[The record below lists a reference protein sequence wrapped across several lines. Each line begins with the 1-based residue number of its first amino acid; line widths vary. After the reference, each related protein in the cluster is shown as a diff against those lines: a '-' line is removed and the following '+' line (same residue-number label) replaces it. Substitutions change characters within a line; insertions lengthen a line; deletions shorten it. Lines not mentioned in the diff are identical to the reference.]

1 MIMKKKK
8 QRKSPLSNIQFFS
21 SYTYTIPY
29 FYIKI
34 KQKMEKNGA
43 RTQLVGILT
52 VVEQKENKN
61 PYK

>member
-1 MIMKKKK
+1 VF
-8 QRKSPLSNIQFFS
+8 SP
-21 SYTYTIPY
+21 YTINIPY
-29 FYIKI
+29 FNKKI

-43 RTQLVGILT
+43 RTQLVGILA

>member
-1 MIMKKKK
+1 VF
-8 QRKSPLSNIQFFS
+8 SPYINN
-21 SYTYTIPY
+21 IPY

-43 RTQLVGILT
+43 RTQLVGILA

>member
-1 MIMKKKK
+1 VF
-8 QRKSPLSNIQFFS
+8 SP
-21 SYTYTIPY
+21 YTIIIPY

>member
-1 MIMKKKK
+1 MKKETKK
-8 QRKSPLSNIQFFS
+8 RSPLSNIQFFC
-21 SYTYTIPY
+21 SYTNNIPY

-43 RTQLVGILT
+43 RTQLVGILA
-52 VVEQKENKN
+52 VVEQKENKI